1 MSSLYRRHRPQKW
14 ESISGQNTIKRTLE
28 QEIKD
33 AHLAHAYLFAGP
45 RGVGKTSIARI
56 VAKAVNCAARASG
69 SSEPCNTCATCEE
82 ITAGR
87 ALDVLEIDAASHTGV
102 DNVRETI
109 IENAR
114 FAPSRGKYKVF
125 IIDEVHMLS
134 ISAFN
139 ALLKIIEEP
148 PAHVIFILAT
158 TELDKVPETIISRCQ
173 RFDFKKIPHLEI
185 IARLKYVAEEEK
197 ITVEDEVYERVARQS
212 EGCARDAESLLDQ
225 LFSLGESTITSE
237 MTDLVLPRFHT
248 DKLAAFVNALIKHD
262 VAANLNLVQTLAADG
277 VDLMLFHDQ
286 LIEFLRFVMLAKFN
300 PELAR
305 ESFHLNDAALKSV
318 ENLAGLITPEQL
330 SRLLEEVVNAK
341 KWWKNARIM
350 EIPLE
355 LFILKMASSNISPDP
370 HMSIAQQAT
379 APSSAVL
386 KQSKPSST
394 AFDHTAPL
402 QNISPVQVL
411 PTNALAAAPAAQRK
425 AESAQKMPSPSRAS
439 DRSAPNLVSLDEI
452 KKKWNDLLKRVQ
464 TYHHSLP
471 VILRM
476 SEPIEVV
483 GNVLRIGL
491 KYTFHRDKIKE
502 RRMSDLVEKALMDVL
517 GIPLLIEP
525 MMIPVMSDLTPAKE
539 HAQGIEFEDLVQTF
553 GGAPGVAI

>member
-14 ESISGQNTIKRTLE
+14 EALSGQNAIKRTLQ

-33 AHLAHAYLFAGP
+33 AYLVHAYLFAGP

-56 VAKAVNCAARASG
+56 FAKAVNCAVRAEG
-69 SSEPCNTCATCEE
+69 ESEPCNTCPNCEE
-82 ITAGR
+82 ITSGR
-87 ALDVLEIDAASHTGV
+87 SLDVLEVDAASHTGV
-102 DNVRETI
+102 DHVRETI
-109 IENAR
+109 IESAR
-114 FAPSRGKYKVF
+114 FAPSKGKYKVF

-173 RFDFKKIPHLEI
+173 RFDFKKIPHQEI
-185 IARLKYVAEEEK
+185 IARLKLVASEEK
-197 ITVEDEVYERVARQS
+197 ITAEDEVYERVARQS
-212 EGCARDAESLLDQ
+212 EGCVRDAESLLGQ
-225 LFSLGESTITSE
+225 LFSLGETHITSE

-248 DKLAAFVNALIKHD
+248 DKLTAFVDAIIKKD
-262 VAANLNLVQTLAADG
+262 VGANLNLVQTLASDG

-286 LIEFLRFVMLAKFN
+286 LIEFLRFIMLAKFN

-305 ESFHLNDAALKSV
+305 DSFHLNDAALRSIKEFS
-318 ENLAGLITPEQL
+318 GRITPDGL
-330 SRLLEEVVNAK
+330 STLLEETVIAK
-341 KWWKNARIM
+341 KWWKNSRIS

-355 LFILKMASSNISPDP
+355 LLVLKTSLASAGITQPIQSTPPPSTGKTLCPPPAPHLASPIP
-370 HMSIAQQAT
+370 P
-379 APSSAVL
+379 APSPIAVSHIEQVSS
-386 KQSKPSST
+386 QSRDTST
-394 AFDHTAPL
+394 
-402 QNISPVQVL
+402 
-411 PTNALAAAPAAQRK
+411 
-425 AESAQKMPSPSRAS
+425 
-439 DRSAPNLVSLDEI
+439 PNLVSLDEI

-476 SEPIEVV
+476 SEPLEVV
-483 GNVLRIGL
+483 GNVLHIGL

-502 RRMSDLVEKALMDVL
+502 RKMSDLVEKALFDVL
-517 GIPLLIEP
+517 GLQIFIEP
-525 MMIPVMSDLTPAKE
+525 IMVAAVDTIAPNVA
-539 HAQGIEFEDLVQTF
+539 AQGIEFDDLVQTF
-553 GGAPGVAI
+553 GGVIAPSV

>member
-14 ESISGQNTIKRTLE
+14 ESISGQNTIKRTLQ

-56 VAKAVNCAARASG
+56 FAKAINCTTRASG
-69 SSEPCNTCATCEE
+69 ESEPCNTCANCEE
-82 ITAGR
+82 ITTGR
-87 ALDVLEIDAASHTGV
+87 SLDVMEIDAASHTGV
-102 DNVRETI
+102 DHVRETI

-114 FAPSRGKYKVF
+114 FAPGKGKYKVF

-173 RFDFKKIPHLEI
+173 RFDFKKIPHQEI
-185 IARLKYVAEEEK
+185 IARLKRVAEEEK

-212 EGCARDAESLLDQ
+212 EGCVRDAESLLGQ
-225 LFSLGESTITSE
+225 LFSLGETSITSE
-237 MTDLVLPRFHT
+237 MADLILPRFHT
-248 DKLAAFVNALIKHD
+248 DKLAAFVDALVKQDIST
-262 VAANLNLVQTLAADG
+262 NLNLVQTLASDG

-300 PELAR
+300 PELTR

-318 ENLAGLITPEQL
+318 EDLAGRVTPAQL
-330 SRLLEEVVNAK
+330 SALLEESVNAK
-341 KWWKNARIM
+341 KWWKNARVL

-355 LFILKMASSNISPDP
+355 LFVLKMSSSSVFPASHTPAP
-370 HMSIAQQAT
+370 QHAPAPYYT
-379 APSSAVL
+379 APREPKPTPAPVVLSTPLPASA
-386 KQSKPSST
+386 
-394 AFDHTAPL
+394 
-402 QNISPVQVL
+402 PVQTITGPVQ
-411 PTNALAAAPAAQRK
+411 TVHAPVEA
-425 AESAQKMPSPSRAS
+425 PNP
-439 DRSAPNLVSLDEI
+439 SAPSLISLDEI

-476 SEPIEVV
+476 SEPVEVV

-491 KYTFHRDKIKE
+491 KFTFHRDKIKE
-502 RRMSDLVEKALMDVL
+502 RKMSDLVEKALMDVL
-517 GIPLLIEP
+517 GIQLLIEP
-525 MMIPVMSDLTPAKE
+525 VMIPVGDVSISNSNEQT
-539 HAQGIEFEDLVQTF
+539 QGIEFDDLMQTF
-553 GGAPGVAI
+553 GGAVAPSV